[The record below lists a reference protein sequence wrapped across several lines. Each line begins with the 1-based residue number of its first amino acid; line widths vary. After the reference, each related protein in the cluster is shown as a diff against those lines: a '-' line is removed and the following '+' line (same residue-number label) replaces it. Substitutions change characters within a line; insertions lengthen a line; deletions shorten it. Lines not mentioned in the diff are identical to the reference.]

1 MNLKNMDNLKINIFN
16 TPILNCKLNIDNLS
30 LISYFYKLKNQSAGL
45 KVSNEGG
52 WHSDYL
58 DLNTIELQPL
68 IKNIKN
74 NLVHYIKDCGFK
86 TNLSYEIQSMWSV
99 VNSYK
104 DYNNIH
110 NHPNCLFSGVYY
122 VKTPEN
128 CGVLEFINPVSE
140 INYHWSGKHIESYN
154 NANSALWYLPI
165 EQGNLYFFPSWSY
178 HQVKP
183 NLNKNEDRISISF
196 NISVKDK

>member
-1 MNLKNMDNLKINIFN
+1 MILKNMNNLKINIFN
-16 TPILNCKLNIDNLS
+16 TPILKCKLNIDNLP
-30 LISYFYKLKNQSAGL
+30 LISYFYKLKNESAGL
-45 KVSNEGG
+45 KVTNEGG

-58 DLNTIELQPL
+58 YLNTKELQPL
-68 IKNIKN
+68 IKNIKK
-74 NLVHYIKDCGFK
+74 NLIHYVKNCGFK
-86 TNLSYEIQSMWSV
+86 TNLTYQINYMWSII
-99 VNSYK
+99 NSYK

-128 CGVLEFINPVSE
+128 CGFLQFKNPSNE
-140 INYHWSGKHIESYN
+140 IYYHWNDEYIESYN
-154 NANSALWYLPI
+154 NINSTLWNLPI
-165 EQGNLYFFPSWSY
+165 EQGDLYFFPSWSF

-196 NISVKDK
+196 NISVKK